1 MGTQFKKAKIVV
13 KTDKTAVEQVLKK
26 SDFGTFVVDR
36 KWWLIGGVL
45 VVIAIL
51 SSYTIYSSNYSSRL
65 DNIATLVYDFSSGPL
80 KNFEDDKDKKI
91 DLKTF
96 LGEYETFKGNAGITK
111 TAIPVV
117 VNVASLVKERGDAN
131 AAIDIL
137 KPWYEKFS
145 GDEYLRFI
153 LGSALS
159 AYEEDAGKFA
169 EAKAHLEDVL
179 KTSAKF
185 GEPRIRFD
193 IARLEA
199 LLGQN
204 DKALAAYRY
213 VMENFPND
221 EFARLAR
228 VKTETL

>member
-13 KTDKTAVEQVLKK
+13 KTSETAVEEVLKK
-26 SDFGTFVVDR
+26 SDFGTLVLHH
-36 KWWLIGGVL
+36 KWSIIACAVAVIG
-45 VVIAIL
+45 IL
-51 SSYTIYSSNYSSRL
+51 SGYAIYTHQSSSRL
-65 DNIATLVYDFSSGPL
+65 DHIATLVYDFSEGPL
-80 KNFEDDKDKKI
+80 KNFEEDKDKKI
-91 DLKTF
+91 ELTTF
-96 LGEYETFKGNAGITK
+96 LGEYENFKDKAGITK
-111 TAIPVV
+111 TSIPVV
-117 VNVASLVKERGDAN
+117 MSAASLVKERGDTN
-131 AAIDIL
+131 AAIEIL
-137 KPWYEKFS
+137 KPWYDKFAS
-145 GDEYLRFI
+145 DEYLRFV

-169 EAKAHLEDVL
+169 EAKTHLEAVL

-193 IARLEA
+193 IARLEV
-199 LLGQN
+199 LLGEKE
-204 DKALAAYRY
+204 KAVAGFRY